1 MAGDASVRSTIR
13 PKHPKG
19 TTSAS
24 AVEREKRSAGYY
36 LCYLLG
42 AITYETEIIL
52 CMDVVCTCCV
62 PHPFYMNYA
71 LFGITYHVV
80 YR

>member
-24 AVEREKRSAGYY
+24 AVERENRTYSKVMLS
-36 LCYLLG
+36 LYLLG
-42 AITYETEIIL
+42 AITYEQKIIL
-52 CMDVVCTCCV
+52 IWMWYVLDMY
-62 PHPFYMNYA
+62 HI
-71 LFGITYHVV
+71 LFI
-80 YR
+80 